1 MRAAQAAM
9 ERTAPRDILESAGGT
24 AAAAAEAERSG
35 GICYI
40 RATSRG
46 PQRYVNGRW
55 VSFSAAVPDDE
66 AAPKGVKPWRYIE
79 AIRMESHRKPNAG
92 DATGCEISPDAQHL
106 AMCIASRAESKGT
119 RCKPV
124 GTCFPGMRRLSQDT
138 SRGRTY
144 VTRLSSELQNA
155 GGCMSRAE
163 NRASGGYRTSTQF
176 AFPRPLGRQ

>member
-66 AAPKGVKPWRYIE
+66 APPASERTAPRTADQELDESIDEWR
-79 AIRMESHRKPNAG
+79 ALQAAG
-92 DATGCEISPDAQHL
+92 
-106 AMCIASRAESKGT
+106 R
-119 RCKPV
+119 V
-124 GTCFPGMRRLSQDT
+124 
-138 SRGRTY
+138 
-144 VTRLSSELQNA
+144 V
-155 GGCMSRAE
+155 
-163 NRASGGYRTSTQF
+163 
-176 AFPRPLGRQ
+176 